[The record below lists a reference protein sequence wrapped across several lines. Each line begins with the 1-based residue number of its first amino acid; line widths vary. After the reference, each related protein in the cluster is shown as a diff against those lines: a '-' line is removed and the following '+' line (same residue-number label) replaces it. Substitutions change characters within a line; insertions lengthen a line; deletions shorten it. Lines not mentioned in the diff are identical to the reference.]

1 MGIAKPIPARGH
13 LLRILGVGFGVAVS
27 VGAAVGSGILRTPGE
42 IVAHWSSVWPIF
54 ALWFLGGLY
63 TLLSCSSLLE
73 LGTMFPSAGG
83 WYVYARH
90 TFGDYAGFLVGCC
103 DWMVEVVATA
113 YLAVALAEFSAG
125 LQPALAAR
133 VKVVALASLGILG
146 LVNWLG
152 LRAGSRT
159 QELTT
164 LVKALALVALV
175 LACFN
180 FPAAV
185 QSAPSIVAANSAG
198 SKESVLVA
206 FVLSMQA
213 VIITYDGWYA
223 PIYFAEED
231 KNPNRNLPRSMIGG
245 VLSSAA
251 IFLLIN
257 AALLHI
263 LPMRELAGSQLPAAD
278 AAKVVF
284 GSYGK
289 QVILIISI
297 ITVVSTINATLLMGP
312 RVLLGMGRD
321 GLAPG
326 WAAVVNAGGT
336 PGAALLLTILV
347 SAGLILSGSFETL
360 IAIASFFMLA
370 VHMSGFASL
379 LLLRR
384 HRPDIP
390 RPYKVW
396 FYPWTPLVVLVVT
409 AVLFVLFVIADPRHS
424 LLTVLLVVL
433 SYPVYVFTV
442 KRRRQRR
449 PIISPA
455 SE

>member
-1 MGIAKPIPARGH
+1 MGITKTIPTKGH

-27 VGAAVGSGILRTPGE
+27 VGAMVGSGILRTPGE
-42 IVAHWSSVWPIF
+42 IVAHWTNVWPIF
-54 ALWFLGGLY
+54 ALWLLGGLY
-63 TLLSCSSLLE
+63 TLLSCSALLE
-73 LGTMFPSAGG
+73 VGTMFPRAGG

-90 TFGDYAGFLVGCC
+90 AFGDYAGFLVGCC
-103 DWMVEVVATA
+103 DWMVEVAATA
-113 YLAVALAEFSAG
+113 YLAVALAEFAAG
-125 LQPALAAR
+125 LQPALASR
-133 VKVVALASLGILG
+133 VKIVALTSLGVLG
-146 LVNWLG
+146 LLNWLG

-159 QELTT
+159 QELTS
-164 LVKALALVALV
+164 LVKGLGLVALV
-175 LACFN
+175 VACFS
-180 FPAAV
+180 FPAAA
-185 QSAPSIVAANSAG
+185 QSIPSNVLADAG
-198 SKESVLVA
+198 GAKESVLVA

-231 KNPNRNLPRSMIGG
+231 KNPDRNLPRSMIGG
-245 VLSSAA
+245 VVLSAA
-251 IFLLIN
+251 LFLLIN
-257 AALLHI
+257 GALLHT

-284 GSYGK
+284 GPYGK
-289 QVILIISI
+289 QVILVISI

-326 WAAVVNAGGT
+326 WAAAVNAGGT
-336 PGAALLLTILV
+336 PGAALLLTVLV

-370 VHMSGFASL
+370 VHMSGFGSL

-384 HRPDIP
+384 RQPNVP

-409 AVLFVLFVIADPRHS
+409 AVLFVLFVIGDPRHS
-424 LLTVLLVVL
+424 LLTGLLVGL
-433 SYPVYVFTV
+433 SYPVYIFAV
-442 KRRRQRR
+442 KRRRRGR
-449 PIISPA
+449 PIVSPA
-455 SE
+455 SD